1 MRLLPASPFLRRFLF
16 ALLFFFLGA
25 LLVGFMPLA
34 LSSSKLRATIQRLSE
49 SRAESARLRAALD
62 DRATVLDALKTALD
76 DRETLLADAIRD
88 RATLSATASRAID
101 LAQTCADELS
111 RVESRLYYA
120 SKPDREAALRRHLRQ
135 RLDDARSALPAPPD
149 ISDAPPGQGI
159 GGHRY
164 LFPLLLAPDGK
175 TLRENAEIV
184 AVAPDR
190 ISVRFPGGTDSY
202 APSELHPG
210 IVAFFPSVD
219 PLLTLP
225 RNRWRPE
232 LDRLLATTADSR
244 AALLLSLR
252 TALSNSAPPATPW
265 LHTPTLSAQ

>member
-1 MRLLPASPFLRRFLF
+1 MKFLPASRSLRLILF
-16 ALLFFFLGA
+16 ALLFFCLGALFLGA
-25 LLVGFMPLA
+25 MPIA
-34 LSSSKLRATIQRLSE
+34 FSSSKLRATIQQLHE

-76 DRETLLADAIRD
+76 DRETVLAAATRD
-88 RATLSATASRAID
+88 RAALSATASRAID
-101 LAQTCADELS
+101 LAQNCADELS

-149 ISDAPPGQGI
+149 ITDAPPGQGI

-164 LFPLLLAPDGK
+164 LFPLLVAPDGK

-184 AVAPDR
+184 AVALDR
-190 ISVRFPGGTDSY
+190 IAVRFPGGSDSY
-202 APSELHPG
+202 SPSELHPG
-210 IVAFFPSVD
+210 IVSYFPTVD

-225 RNRWRPE
+225 RAWRRRDPGILAARQQCGRGRWFGRRRQG
-232 LDRLLATTADSR
+232 RL
-244 AALLLSLR
+244 
-252 TALSNSAPPATPW
+252 
-265 LHTPTLSAQ
+265 

>member
-1 MRLLPASPFLRRFLF
+1 MKLPASIPFRHFLF
-16 ALLFFFLGA
+16 AILGFCLA
-25 LLVGFMPLA
+25 LLLVSLAPWA
-34 LSSSKLRATIQRLSE
+34 LSSAKLNAATLQLRE
-49 SRAESARLRAALD
+49 SQAESSRLRADLLD
-62 DRATVLDALKTALD
+62 RSTVIDALKTALD
-76 DRETLLADAIRD
+76 DRETLLAAATRD
-88 RATLSATASRAID
+88 RAALSATATRAID

-164 LFPLLLAPDGK
+164 LFPLLVSPDGK

-190 ISVRFPGGTDSY
+190 IAVRFPGGSDSY

-210 IVAFFPSVD
+210 IVSYFPTVD

-225 RNRWRPE
+225 RARWRPE

-244 AALLLSLR
+244 TALLLSLR
-252 TALSNSAPPATPW
+252 SALSNSAPPATPW